1 MKKILYRFTG
11 NTSNS
16 TVCAMGVTKAT
27 EQKVLS
33 QILYYLFLAA
43 IIITVVSLNVTINKL
58 TGVTIPW
65 REKKLKN
72 KEEYLN

>member
-1 MKKILYRFTG
+1 
-11 NTSNS
+11 
-16 TVCAMGVTKAT
+16 MGVTKAT
-27 EQKVLS
+27 EQKVFS
-33 QILYYLFLAA
+33 QILCYLFLAA